1 MVEYNIEEVYFLFNF
16 NIGQVAGLRFE
27 GVLGFYRF
35 MFKLIIYNENIFKK
49 SSRLFHHS

>member
-35 MFKLIIYNENIFKK
+35 MFKLIIYNKTLFKRSFK
-49 SSRLFHHS
+49 LIHYI